1 MNINGNLNIKGSVTS
16 TGDMVAG
23 GISQINHK
31 HGKCT
36 KWCEQNRKTR
46 VMNRQTGE
54 VLTDETA
61 HIKQSIADI
70 LLTAKGSRVMRRDYG
85 SNLYRLIDR
94 PISSGLLLQLS
105 CACVMALKQWE
116 PRIIVNR
123 FLIRFDAEKSRF
135 LGTLEAT
142 IKRSN
147 TKFILG
153 DLAL

>member
-1 MNINGNLNIKGSVTS
+1 
-16 TGDMVAG
+16 
-23 GISQINHK
+23 
-31 HGKCT
+31 
-36 KWCEQNRKTR
+36 
-46 VMNRQTGE
+46 
-54 VLTDETA
+54 
-61 HIKQSIADI
+61 
-70 LLTAKGSRVMRRDYG
+70 MRRDYG

>member
-1 MNINGNLNIKGSVTS
+1 M
-16 TGDMVAG
+16 
-23 GISQINHK
+23 H
-31 HGKCT
+31 
-36 KWCEQNRKTR
+36 
-46 VMNRQTGE
+46 RQTGE
-54 VLTDETA
+54 RLTDETA

-94 PISSGLLLQLS
+94 PISAGLLLQLS

-123 FLIRFDAEKSRF
+123 FSIRFDVEKSRF

-142 IKRSN
+142 IKRNN